1 MSASPSKKLS
11 KKLKVL
17 RRPPVP
23 IRIMIQDGRFKF
35 QGIGAWYS
43 YWRDPYHLMLTVPWP
58 GFLFLIALAYIGING
73 LFASAYLLGG
83 DNIANARP
91 GSLVDAFFFS
101 VQTFASIGYG
111 AMTPKTF
118 YANILV
124 TFEAWVE
131 LLSLAVITGLAFARF
146 SRPTAR
152 VLFSEVAV
160 ITPYQRVP
168 TLMFR
173 AANQRRNQVLE
184 AQMLVYLMMDEISE
198 EGTRMRRFYDLN
210 LTRSRTPSFVLTWT
224 AMHPIDEQSPL
235 YGLSQES
242 LLQAKATFS
251 VSLSGI
257 DETVNQTIYARH
269 VYAAQDIR
277 ENHRL
282 VDIFS
287 DTPDGHREIDY
298 TKFHDVVPIIE
309 KPNLEGHSMTSS
321 KAENS

>member
-1 MSASPSKKLS
+1 MRTARFSKR
-11 KKLKVL
+11 LKAL
-17 RRPPVP
+17 RRPPAP
-23 IRIMIQDGRFKF
+23 IRIVVRDGRFEPERRT
-35 QGIGAWYS
+35 WHS

-58 GFLFLIALAYIGING
+58 MFLLLIALAYAGINA
-73 LFASAYLLGG
+73 LFALSYLIGG

-91 GSLVDAFFFS
+91 GSFSDAFFFS

-118 YANILV
+118 YANVLV
-124 TFEAWVE
+124 SFEAWVE

-152 VLFSEVAV
+152 VLFSKVAV
-160 ITPYQRVP
+160 IAPYQGIP

-173 AANQRRNQVLE
+173 AANERRNQVLE
-184 AQMLVYLMMDEISE
+184 AQMLVYMMIDEISA
-198 EGTRMRRFYDLN
+198 EGTRMRRIYDLN
-210 LTRSRTPSFVLTWT
+210 LTRNRTPNFVLTWT

-235 YGLSQES
+235 YGLSQEF
-242 LLQAKATFS
+242 LLQAKATF
-251 VSLSGI
+251 VISLSGI
-257 DETVNQTIYARH
+257 DETVNQTIYDRH

-282 VDIFS
+282 VDIFYE
-287 DTPDGHREIDY
+287 TPEGHREIDY
-298 TKFHDVVPIIE
+298 TKFHDVVPVIE
-309 KPNLEGHSMTSS
+309 KPNPEEHPMTSS

>member
-1 MSASPSKKLS
+1 MRSARFSKR
-11 KKLKVL
+11 LKAL
-17 RRPPVP
+17 RRPPAP
-23 IRIMIQDGRFKF
+23 IRIMVQDGRLVPETRT
-35 QGIGAWYS
+35 WHS
-43 YWRDPYHLMLTVPWP
+43 YWRDPYHLMLTIPWP
-58 GFLFLIALAYIGING
+58 GFLFLIALAYVGING
-73 LFASAYLLGG
+73 LFALAYLIGG
-83 DNIANARP
+83 DNVANARP
-91 GSLVDAFFFS
+91 GSLVDTFFFS

-146 SRPTAR
+146 SKPTAR

-160 ITPYQRVP
+160 TTPYQGVP

-184 AQMLVYLMMDEISE
+184 AQMLVYLMLDEISE
-198 EGTRMRRFYDLN
+198 EGTRMRRIYDLN
-210 LTRSRTPSFVLTWT
+210 LSRNRTPSFLLTWT

-235 YGLSQES
+235 YGISQES
-242 LLQAKATFS
+242 LLKAKATFV

-269 VYAAQDIR
+269 IYAAQDIR
-277 ENHRL
+277 ENYRF

-287 DTPDGHREIDY
+287 ETSEGHREIDY
-298 TKFHDVVPIIE
+298 TKFHDVVPVID
-309 KPNLEGHSMTSS
+309 KQTPEGHLMTSS
-321 KAENS
+321 KAENI

>member
-1 MSASPSKKLS
+1 MRTARFS
-11 KKLKVL
+11 KKLKAL
-17 RRPPVP
+17 RRPPAP
-23 IRIMIQDGRFKF
+23 LRITIQDGRFKPETR
-35 QGIGAWYS
+35 AWYS
-43 YWRDPYHLMLTVPWP
+43 YWRDPYHLLLIVRWP
-58 GFLFLIALAYIGING
+58 IFLLLIALAYIGING
-73 LFASAYLLGG
+73 LFAAAYLLGG

-91 GSLVDAFFFS
+91 GSFSDAFFFS

-118 YANILV
+118 YANVLV
-124 TFEAWVE
+124 SFEAWVE

-146 SRPTAR
+146 SKPTAR

-160 ITPYQRVP
+160 IAPHQGVP

-173 AANQRRNQVLE
+173 AANERRNQVLE
-184 AQMLVYLMMDEISE
+184 AQMLVYVMMDEVSA
-198 EGTRMRRFYDLN
+198 EGNRMRRFYDLN
-210 LTRSRTPSFVLTWT
+210 MTRSRTPSFVLTWT

-242 LLQAKATFS
+242 LLQAQATFS

-257 DETVNQTIYARH
+257 DETVNQTIYAR
-269 VYAAQDIR
+269 YTYTAQDIR
-277 ENHRL
+277 ENYRF

-287 DTPDGHREIDY
+287 DTPEGHREIDY
-298 TKFHDVVPIIE
+298 SKFHDVVPIVVE
-309 KPNLEGHSMTSS
+309 QQLDGHPMTSS

>member
-1 MSASPSKKLS
+1 MRSARFS

-17 RRPPVP
+17 RRPPAP
-23 IRIMIQDGRFKF
+23 LRITIQDGRLEPETRT
-35 QGIGAWYS
+35 WLS

-58 GFLFLIALAYIGING
+58 GFLFLIALAYAGING
-73 LFASAYLLGG
+73 LFALAYLIGG

-91 GSLVDAFFFS
+91 GSFTDSFFFS

-118 YANILV
+118 YANVLV
-124 TFEAWVE
+124 AIEAWVE

-146 SRPTAR
+146 SKPKAR
-152 VLFSEVAV
+152 VLFSKVAV
-160 ITPYQRVP
+160 IAPYQGVP

-173 AANQRRNQVLE
+173 AANERRNQVLE
-184 AQMLVYLMMDEISE
+184 AQMLVYLTMDEVSK
-198 EGTRMRRFYDLN
+198 EGTRMRRIYDLS
-210 LTRSRTPSFVLTWT
+210 LTRSRTPNFRLTWT

-242 LLQAKATFS
+242 LLQAQATFV

-257 DETVNQTIYARH
+257 DETVNQTIYDRH

-277 ENHRL
+277 ENYRL
-282 VDIFS
+282 V
-287 DTPDGHREIDY
+287 
-298 TKFHDVVPIIE
+298 
-309 KPNLEGHSMTSS
+309 
-321 KAENS
+321 

>member
-1 MSASPSKKLS
+1 MKSAQFS
-11 KKLKVL
+11 KKLKAL
-17 RRPPVP
+17 RRPPAPV
-23 IRIMIQDGRFKF
+23 RIMVQDGRFKPETR
-35 QGIGAWYS
+35 AWHS
-43 YWRDPYHLMLTVPWP
+43 YWRDPYHLLLTVRWP
-58 GFLFLIALAYIGING
+58 MFLLLIASAYIGINA
-73 LFASAYLLGG
+73 LFAWAYLIGG

-91 GSLVDAFFFS
+91 GSFADSFFFS

-146 SRPTAR
+146 SRPAAR

-160 ITPYQRVP
+160 ITPYQGVP

-173 AANQRRNQVLE
+173 AANQRQNQVLE
-184 AQMLVYLMMDEISE
+184 AQMLVYLMLNEISD
-198 EGTRMRRFYDLN
+198 EGHRMRRIYDLN
-210 LTRSRTPSFVLTWT
+210 LTRNRTPSFVLTWT

-235 YGLSQES
+235 YGISQES
-242 LLQAKATFS
+242 LRKAQATFV

-287 DTPDGHREIDY
+287 ETPEGDREIDY

-309 KPNLEGHSMTSS
+309 KQNLAGHPMAAS
-321 KAENS
+321 KGENS

>member
-1 MSASPSKKLS
+1 MRTARFS
-11 KKLKVL
+11 KKLKAL
-17 RRPPVP
+17 RRPPAP
-23 IRIMIQDGRFKF
+23 LRITIQDGRFKPETR
-35 QGIGAWYS
+35 AWYS
-43 YWRDPYHLMLTVPWP
+43 YWRDPYHLLLIVRWP
-58 GFLFLIALAYIGING
+58 TFLLLIALAYIGING
-73 LFASAYLLGG
+73 LFAAAYLLGG

-91 GSLVDAFFFS
+91 GSFSDAFFFS

-118 YANILV
+118 YANVLV
-124 TFEAWVE
+124 SFEAWVE

-146 SRPTAR
+146 SKPTAR

-160 ITPYQRVP
+160 IAPHQGVP

-173 AANQRRNQVLE
+173 AANERRNQVLE
-184 AQMLVYLMMDEISE
+184 AQMLVYVMMDEVSA
-198 EGTRMRRFYDLN
+198 EGNRMRRFYDLN
-210 LTRSRTPSFVLTWT
+210 MTRSRTPSFVLTWT

-242 LLQAKATFS
+242 LLQAQATFS

-257 DETVNQTIYARH
+257 DETVNQTIYAR
-269 VYAAQDIR
+269 YTYTAQDIR
-277 ENHRL
+277 ENYRF

-287 DTPDGHREIDY
+287 DTPEGHREIDY
-298 TKFHDVVPIIE
+298 SKFHDVVPIVVE
-309 KPNLEGHSMTSS
+309 QQLDGHPMTSS

>member
-1 MSASPSKKLS
+1 MSASPGKKLS

-17 RRPPVP
+17 RRPPAPV
-23 IRIMIQDGRFKF
+23 RIVVQDGRL
-35 QGIGAWYS
+35 QPERRSWYS

-58 GFLFLIALAYIGING
+58 GFLFLIALAYAGINA
-73 LFASAYLLGG
+73 LFALAYLIGG

-91 GSLVDAFFFS
+91 GSFIDSFFFS

-111 AMTPKTF
+111 VMTPKTF

-131 LLSLAVITGLAFARF
+131 LLGLAVITGLAFARF
-146 SRPTAR
+146 SKPTAR
-152 VLFSEVAV
+152 VLFSKVAV
-160 ITPYQRVP
+160 ITPYQGVP
-168 TLMFR
+168 TFMFR

-184 AQMLVYLMMDEISE
+184 AQMLVYLMIDEISL

-224 AMHPIDEQSPL
+224 AMHTIDEQSPL
-235 YGLSQES
+235 YGISQES
-242 LLQAKATFS
+242 LRKGQATFI

-269 VYAAQDIR
+269 IYAAQDIR
-277 ENHRL
+277 ENYRL
-282 VDIFS
+282 VDIFHE
-287 DTPDGHREIDY
+287 TPEGHREIDY
-298 TKFHDVVPIIE
+298 SKFHDIVPVIE
-309 KPNLEGHSMTSS
+309 KQNLEEQPLTSS
-321 KAENS
+321 KAESG

>member
-1 MSASPSKKLS
+1 MRSARFS
-11 KKLKVL
+11 KKLKAL
-17 RRPPVP
+17 RRPPAPV
-23 IRIMIQDGRFKF
+23 RIMLQDGRLKPETRT
-35 QGIGAWYS
+35 WYS

-58 GFLFLIALAYIGING
+58 GFLFLIALAYVGINA
-73 LFASAYLLGG
+73 LFASAYLIGG

-91 GSLVDAFFFS
+91 GSFVDSFFFS

-146 SRPTAR
+146 SKPRAR
-152 VLFSEVAV
+152 VLFSNVAV
-160 ITPYQRVP
+160 IVPYQGVP

-173 AANQRRNQVLE
+173 AANKRRNQVLE
-184 AQMLVYLMMDEISE
+184 AQMLVYLLMDEISV
-198 EGTRMRRFYDLN
+198 EGHRMRRFYDLN

-224 AMHPIDEQSPL
+224 VMHAIDEQSPL
-235 YGLSQES
+235 YGISQES
-242 LLQAKATFS
+242 LQKAQATLS

-257 DETVNQTIYARH
+257 DETVNQTIHARYA
-269 VYAAQDIR
+269 YAAQDIL
-277 ENHRL
+277 ENYRL

-287 DTPDGHREIDY
+287 ETPEGHREIDY
-298 TKFHDVVPIIE
+298 SKFHDVVPIIE
-309 KPNLEGHSMTSS
+309 QQNLDGHPVTSS
-321 KAENS
+321 KAESS

>member
-1 MSASPSKKLS
+1 
-11 KKLKVL
+11 
-17 RRPPVP
+17 
-23 IRIMIQDGRFKF
+23 MIQDGRFEF
-35 QGIGAWYS
+35 QGLGAWYS

-58 GFLFLIALAYIGING
+58 GFLFLIALAYLGING
-73 LFASAYLLGG
+73 MFALAYLIGG
-83 DNIANARP
+83 DSIANAHP
-91 GSLVDAFFFS
+91 GSFIDDFFFS

-111 AMTPKTF
+111 VMTPKTF
-118 YANILV
+118 YANVLV
-124 TFEAWVE
+124 TFEAWVG

-160 ITPYQRVP
+160 ITPYQGVP

-173 AANQRRNQVLE
+173 AANQRQNQVLE
-184 AQMLVYLMMDEISE
+184 AQMLVYLMIDEISA
-198 EGTRMRRFYDLN
+198 EGTRMRRFYDLT
-210 LTRSRTPSFVLTWT
+210 LTRNRTPSFVLTWT

-235 YGLSQES
+235 YGISKES

-269 VYAAQDIR
+269 IYAAQDIR

-282 VDIFS
+282 VDIFY
-287 DTPDGHREIDY
+287 DTPEGHREIDY

-309 KPNLEGHSMTSS
+309 
-321 KAENS
+321 

>member
-1 MSASPSKKLS
+1 MRSARFS
-11 KKLKVL
+11 KKLKAL
-17 RRPPVP
+17 RRPPAP
-23 IRIMIQDGRFKF
+23 IRILIQDGRFEL
-35 QGIGAWYS
+35 QGLGAWYS

-58 GFLFLIALAYIGING
+58 GFLLLIALAYIGING
-73 LFASAYLLGG
+73 LFALAYLIGG
-83 DNIANARP
+83 DSIANARP
-91 GSLVDAFFFS
+91 GSFSDAFFFS

-131 LLSLAVITGLAFARF
+131 LLGLAVITGLVFARF

-152 VLFSEVAV
+152 VLFCEVAV
-160 ITPYQRVP
+160 IAPYQGIP

-184 AQMLVYLMMDEISE
+184 AQMLVYLMIDEISA
-198 EGTRMRRFYDLN
+198 EGHRMRRIYDLN
-210 LTRSRTPSFVLTWT
+210 LTRNRTPSFVLTWT

-235 YGLSQES
+235 YGISQES

-269 VYAAQDIR
+269 IYAAQDIR
-277 ENHRL
+277 ENYRL
-282 VDIFS
+282 VDIFHE
-287 DTPDGHREIDY
+287 TPEGHREIDY
-298 TKFHDVVPIIE
+298 TKFHDVVPVIE
-309 KPNLEGHSMTSS
+309 KQNLEGHPMTSS
-321 KAENS
+321 KAENI